1 MIKKNFLIQKVLI
14 QTILY
19 FIQFFTQ
26 QDLIKIKKQINVL
39 MMI

>member
-19 FIQFFTQ
+19 FIHFFTQ